1 MDEWMFE
8 KALRLQEA
16 ERAGGIAANSIAAN
30 RVEEHPDFDGK
41 HCVDCE
47 IEIPEVRLAMG
58 KVRCVDCQSLL
69 EHQRGRMAPR

>member
-16 ERAGGIAANSIAAN
+16 ERAVGIAANSIAAN
-30 RVEEHPDFDGK
+30 RVETHPDFDGK

-47 IEIPEVRLAMG
+47 IEIPEARLALG
-58 KVRCVDCQSLL
+58 KVRCVDCQSLK
-69 EHQRGRMAPR
+69 EKRRDA

>member
-1 MDEWMFE
+1 MFE

-47 IEIPEVRLAMG
+47 IEIPEARLAMG
-58 KVRCVDCQSLL
+58 KVRCVDCQSLR
-69 EHQRGRMAPR
+69 EKRRVA